1 MPILSKRK
9 NNHSNNR
16 RDRALFRPFGRR
28 SEVGDLPGLVA
39 AKGESHPTTVNYFTF
54 DKNAFIE
61 RQGLDAKAVQGI
73 VDKPGHVTWIDV
85 IGLADAEIIELLG
98 SRYGIHP
105 LLQEDIVHTHQ
116 RAKVEIHEGSVAL
129 ILRMV
134 ESTAPLVSEQ
144 ITFLLCGA
152 TVITF
157 QERIG
162 DSFEPVRRR
171 IRSRLGSIRSLGA
184 DYTFY
189 ALIDTV
195 IDGFFPLMEAYG
207 KTLEELEDAIDSG
220 INSAVQQRVHSIRSE
235 MSQVRKIAWAQRDAI
250 QRLVTEADGLV
261 QPATLPFLRDCLD
274 HTGQVLDVAEIFR
287 DVAGDMRDLYFTQIS
302 LRTND
307 VMKLLTIISTIFMPL
322 SFIAGVYG
330 MNFNADIS
338 EYNMPETQWYFGY
351 PFVLGVMAATATVML
366 GYFHRKGWLFG
377 Q

>member
-1 MPILSKRK
+1 VPVLSKRK
-9 NNHSNNR
+9 NNHSKKR
-16 RDRALFRPFGRR
+16 HDRALFRPFDHR

-39 AKGESHPTTVNYFTF
+39 AKGDSHPTTVNYFTF
-54 DKNAFIE
+54 DRNAFME
-61 RQGLDAKAVQGI
+61 RAGLNSKGIRGI

-85 IGLADAEIIELLG
+85 IGLADAEIVESIG

-116 RAKVEIHEGSVAL
+116 RPKVEIHESTLAL

-134 ESTAPLVSEQ
+134 ESTAPIVTEQ
-144 ITFLLCGA
+144 VTFVLCGS

-157 QERIG
+157 QERPG

-171 IRSRLGSIRSLGA
+171 IRSGLGTIRSLGA

-195 IDGFFPLMEAYG
+195 IDGFFPLMEDYG
-207 KTLEELEDAIDSG
+207 KTLEELEDAIDTG
-220 INSAVQQRVHSIRSE
+220 INKLVQQRVHSIRSE
-235 MSQVRKIAWAQRDAI
+235 MSQVRKIAWAQRDAM
-250 QRLVTEADGLV
+250 QRLVTEADGIV
-261 QPATLPFLRDCLD
+261 DPATLPFLRDCLD
-274 HTGQVLDVAEIFR
+274 HTAQVLDVAETFR

-330 MNFNADIS
+330 MNFNAEVS
-338 EYNMPETQWYFGY
+338 RFNMPETQWYLGY
-351 PFVLGVMAATATVML
+351 PFVLAVMATTASVML